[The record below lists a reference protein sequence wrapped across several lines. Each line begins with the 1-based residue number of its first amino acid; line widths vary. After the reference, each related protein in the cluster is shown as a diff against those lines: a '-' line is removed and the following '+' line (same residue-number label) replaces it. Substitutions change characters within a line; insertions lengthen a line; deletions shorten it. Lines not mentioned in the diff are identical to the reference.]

1 MNLKNMKRMF
11 SLFLCLVI
19 ISSTGIIPNK
29 VNAAENEIK
38 KITIKETIKIGDQQ
52 LEIIATVKYDSS
64 NIIIDT
70 DNDIISDEFEK
81 YDVFEDGEFSR
92 VKLGKLVFE
101 NPELKKKLENI
112 LHPQIREEIKKF
124 FEQNKDEKYLFVGIP
139 LLFEANMTDL
149 FDKIIFV
156 YTNDEIRL
164 KRLLLR
170 NGYTLDYAK
179 ARINSQMRQEEKAQ
193 KSDYV
198 INNNG
203 SIEELN
209 HQLIKL
215 FEQIR

>member
-1 MNLKNMKRMF
+1 MTSLEEAYEYVKKNLKENRF
-11 SLFLCLVI
+11 IHTLGVI
-19 ISSTGIIPNK
+19 EEAKKLAKINGVSEEKAEMAGLIHDIAKEMPDEEKIEYTKQHNIEVDEIERKNIGLLHAKI
-29 VNAAENEIK
+29 AAN
-38 KITIKETIKIGDQQ
+38 
-52 LEIIATVKYDSS
+52 IAK
-64 NIIIDT
+64 
-70 DNDIISDEFEK
+70 EK
-81 YDVFEDGEFSR
+81 YNFDKEIQQAIEYHTTG
-92 VKLGKLVFE
+92 
-101 NPELKKKLENI
+101 NP
-112 LHPQIREEIKKF
+112 
-124 FEQNKDEKYLFVGIP
+124 
-139 LLFEANMTDL
+139 NMNL

-209 HQLIKL
+209 VNIIKL

>member
-1 MNLKNMKRMF
+1 M
-11 SLFLCLVI
+11 
-19 ISSTGIIPNK
+19 
-29 VNAAENEIK
+29 
-38 KITIKETIKIGDQQ
+38 
-52 LEIIATVKYDSS
+52 
-64 NIIIDT
+64 
-70 DNDIISDEFEK
+70 
-81 YDVFEDGEFSR
+81 
-92 VKLGKLVFE
+92 
-101 NPELKKKLENI
+101 
-112 LHPQIREEIKKF
+112 
-124 FEQNKDEKYLFVGIP
+124 FVGIP